1 MSARLRDVVLSG
13 GSAVHDMRSE
23 RVRVQHMQQETQG
36 PPSYIRITAGDKKVL
51 MCKDTCTTII
61 QNNHGDCLK
70 TVYPTLSTAYYNL
83 VQLCQDAS

>member
-13 GSAVHDMRSE
+13 GGAVHDMRSE
-23 RVRVQHMQQETQG
+23 RVRVQQVQENQG
-36 PPSYIRITAGDKKVL
+36 PPSYIRITTGDKKVL

-61 QNNHGDCLK
+61 QNNQGDCLK

-83 VQLCQDAS
+83 VQLCQETS

>member
-1 MSARLRDVVLSG
+1 
-13 GSAVHDMRSE
+13 
-23 RVRVQHMQQETQG
+23 
-36 PPSYIRITAGDKKVL
+36 